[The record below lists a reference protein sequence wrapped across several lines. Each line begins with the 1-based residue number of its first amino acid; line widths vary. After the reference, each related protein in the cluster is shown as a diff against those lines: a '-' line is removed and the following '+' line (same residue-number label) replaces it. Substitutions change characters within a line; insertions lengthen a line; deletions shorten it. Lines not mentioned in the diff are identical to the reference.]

1 MFCSVCL
8 ISSFKSCG
16 MSFLCAMSLM
26 RVIGTEHVNSPL
38 NDGSHGCTFLMTN
51 TDDSS
56 SDDASRTIV
65 SMLMK
70 TSRATT
76 AMWLGLWWCPSSV
89 HCSTPVLIQR
99 RYVDAAAA
107 FSGNGLEAV
116 GEAGTFPMRF
126 SPGVPTRDWTSS
138 SFWIHDVAAVSP
150 AAIVLNALPSGMFT
164 PPSLRCVASCIRR
177 FSSSWSRCFKK
188 RKSNSPLHSRVAG
201 GGGGAPWGAPLA

>member
-1 MFCSVCL
+1 
-8 ISSFKSCG
+8 

-76 AMWLGLWWCPSSV
+76 AMWLGL
-89 HCSTPVLIQR
+89 
-99 RYVDAAAA
+99 
-107 FSGNGLEAV
+107 
-116 GEAGTFPMRF
+116 
-126 SPGVPTRDWTSS
+126 
-138 SFWIHDVAAVSP
+138 
-150 AAIVLNALPSGMFT
+150 
-164 PPSLRCVASCIRR
+164 
-177 FSSSWSRCFKK
+177 
-188 RKSNSPLHSRVAG
+188 
-201 GGGGAPWGAPLA
+201 